1 MLTNLP
7 LSKQPSTILAAL
19 YRQLS
24 VKVDDVSNLS
34 TSAIQILYILQTRGY
49 DVKKLVRERR

>member
-1 MLTNLP
+1 MP
-7 LSKQPSTILAAL
+7 LSKQPSTILAAI

-24 VKVDDVSNLS
+24 AKVDDVGSLS

-49 DVKKLVRERR
+49 DVKKLVRGRH